1 MSGSR
6 STSVRGA
13 AIYEFDDS
21 FSDGGFMVDL
31 QSSYT
36 REDAVADGVLF
47 DVSEAARAVDIFV
60 PVYMTAGL
68 WKSRF
73 IECRM
78 ERACIVLNLGPLRGQ
93 INRRAFG
100 KPLAPIVHKSFDE
113 PFTVRFHIDPSDE
126 FGVVVTAAFMA
137 EKVAY
142 DMPRT
147 GAGGSFFV
155 V

>member
-1 MSGSR
+1 
-6 STSVRGA
+6 
-13 AIYEFDDS
+13 
-21 FSDGGFMVDL
+21 MVDL
-31 QSSYT
+31 GAKYS
-36 REDAVADGVLF
+36 RADAIADGVLI
-47 DVSEAARAVDIFV
+47 DVSEAAKAVNISV
-60 PVYMTAGL
+60 PVFMTVGL
-68 WKSRF
+68 WNSRF
-73 IECRM
+73 IDCRM
-78 ERACIVLNLGPLRGQ
+78 ERACLVLNLGPLRGH

-100 KPLAPIVHKSFDE
+100 KPLAPIVHKSFSE

-126 FGVVVTAAFMA
+126 CGVVVTAAFMA

>member
-1 MSGSR
+1 MVNLEAKYSR
-6 STSVRGA
+6 DD
-13 AIYEFDDS
+13 AI
-21 FSDGGFMVDL
+21 
-31 QSSYT
+31 
-36 REDAVADGVLF
+36 ADGVLV

-60 PVYMTAGL
+60 PAFMTVGL

-73 IECRM
+73 INCKM
-78 ERACIVLNLGPLRGQ
+78 EKACLVLNLGPLRSV
-93 INRRAFG
+93 INSRVFG
-100 KPLAPIVHKSFDE
+100 KPLAPIVHKSFSE

-147 GAGGSFFV
+147 SAGGSFFV